1 MFTVVPTEITLN
13 PRMGIMVEF
22 RANSFQIGKISEPWQ
37 CQVVIGSERKPK
49 PVFNSNI
56 FGNFITPSLLFN
68 QPKLEFKYLWEKNV
82 QVEPIAK

>member
-1 MFTVVPTEITLN
+1 M
-13 PRMGIMVEF
+13 
-22 RANSFQIGKISEPWQ
+22 
-37 CQVVIGSERKPK
+37 IGSERKPK

-82 QVEPIAK
+82 